1 MPTDSPEIGIAALP
15 GPVLVDLT
23 AHRRSAQ
30 VFHDSCV
37 SEMDL
42 GDHLSQWTEWVD
54 SLLARRFA
62 TSLLLVG
69 TVAGLIAL
77 AV

>member
-1 MPTDSPEIGIAALP
+1 MPADSIHFDVDALP
-15 GPVLVDLT
+15 SLALVDLT

>member
-1 MPTDSPEIGIAALP
+1 MTADPSQPGAHALP
-15 GPVLVDLT
+15 VPSLVDLS
-23 AHRRSAQ
+23 AHWRSAR

-42 GDHLSQWTEWVD
+42 VDRLSQWTEWVD

-69 TVAGLIAL
+69 LVAGLIAL
-77 AV
+77 AF

>member
-1 MPTDSPEIGIAALP
+1 MPVPA
-15 GPVLVDLT
+15 LVDLS
-23 AHRRSAQ
+23 AHWHSAR

-42 GDHLSQWTEWVD
+42 ADRLSQWTEWVD

-69 TVAGLIAL
+69 LVAGLIAL
-77 AV
+77 AF

>member
-1 MPTDSPEIGIAALP
+1 MPANPSLPGADALP
-15 GPVLVDLT
+15 APSLVDLS

-42 GDHLSQWTEWVD
+42 VDRVSQWTEWVD

-69 TVAGLIAL
+69 MLAVLIAL